1 MDQGDRGRG
10 GAESQ
15 EIIQELYLN
24 TGGLVGAVTSV
35 EGTGQLVTGTR
46 NDESGWSA
54 LPPVTGR
61 EKTTAAAAAASLG
74 NRLTVHTIRDTGSRV
89 LGLGSS
95 SSLRTAGTGAGG
107 GGEGGDE
114 DAVVG
119 RLESVAE
126 AWAPHEGAVTG
137 VDVAGGGFEN
147 LGGVSGVVTSGGDGC
162 LRLFELT
169 PGDDFDE
176 DEDGSPG
183 DGPSLG
189 LVGQVPTHSDRATG
203 VAATRRRAVTV

>member
-10 GAESQ
+10 GAASQ

-46 NDESGWSA
+46 NDESGWSP
-54 LPPVTGR
+54 LPPGPGR
-61 EKTTAAAAAASLG
+61 EKTTAAAAASLG

-95 SSLRTAGTGAGG
+95 SSLRAPGTGAGG

-137 VDVAGGGFEN
+137 VDVAGGGF
-147 LGGVSGVVTSGGDGC
+147 
-162 LRLFELT
+162 
-169 PGDDFDE
+169 
-176 DEDGSPG
+176 
-183 DGPSLG
+183 
-189 LVGQVPTHSDRATG
+189 
-203 VAATRRRAVTV
+203 